1 MADDRRKELAAF
13 LRSRR
18 ERIKPAQVG
27 MPAGGRRRTPGL
39 RREEVAQLA
48 GVGVTWYTWL
58 EQGRPITVSAQVLDS
73 VGRVLR
79 LDADERAHLF
89 TLAGA
94 TDPTAAVAQEPVS
107 PALQAVLASL
117 EPLPA
122 RIVSDRWD
130 VLAYNR
136 AESALLGDYAELPE
150 RERNIMWLMFTQ
162 PAWRRMLLDWEQDG
176 PRVVAQFRAAMA
188 AHVGEPAWADLARD
202 LSARSAEFA
211 ALWDRH
217 DVGSPSSRVKRYL
230 HPTVG
235 LLALESSTLFLSERP
250 GARLTIYTP
259 VDDAA
264 RAGLEKLTELD
275 PYAPWTISA

>member
-1 MADDRRKELAAF
+1 MVDDRRSELAAF

-18 ERIKPAQVG
+18 ERIQPAQVG
-27 MPAGGRRRTPGL
+27 LPTGGRRRTPGL
-39 RREEVAQLA
+39 RREEVAQIA

-73 VGRVLR
+73 VSRVLR

-94 TDPTAAVAQEPVS
+94 NDPAATTAPEPVS
-107 PALQAVLASL
+107 AALQAVLTSL

-136 AESALLGDYAELPE
+136 PESALMGDYAELPE
-150 RERNIMWLMFTQ
+150 RERNIMWLLFTQ
-162 PAWRRMLLDWEQDG
+162 PAWRRMLLDWENDA

-188 AHVGEPAWADLARD
+188 AHVGEPAWTGIARD
-202 LSARSAEFA
+202 LSERSTEFA
-211 ALWDRH
+211 ELWERH
-217 DVGSPSSRVKRYL
+217 DVASPSTRIKRYL
-230 HPTVG
+230 HPTAG
-235 LLALESSTLFLSERP
+235 LLALESSTLYLSERP
-250 GARLTIYTP
+250 GARMTIYTP
-259 VDDAA
+259 VDDAT
-264 RAGLEKLTELD
+264 RAGLEKLTKLD
-275 PYAPWTISA
+275 PYVPWT